1 MIDRGH
7 SLSITRQA
15 GALGISRGSVYY
27 LPRAVSDA
35 DLKLMRRIDELHLE
49 FPFAGAR
56 MLRDLLRGE
65 GSAVGRKHV
74 RRLMLKM
81 GIEALYRRPNTSR
94 AHPAHLVHP
103 YLLRGLAIERSNQV
117 WTLDITYI
125 PMARGFVY
133 LVAVMDWYSRKVLA
147 WRLSI
152 TMDVEFCVSAMQD
165 AIARYGVPEIVNTD
179 QGSQFTSFEFTK
191 LLKAHDIRI
200 SMDGRG
206 RWLDNVFIERL
217 WRSVKHE
224 EVYLRGYVSVSEA
237 RESLRRYLEFY
248 NTRRPHS
255 SLLDRV
261 TPDQFYFRSLP
272 AHQAA

>member
-7 SLSITRQA
+7 SLSLTRQA

-103 YLLRGLAIERSNQV
+103 YL
-117 WTLDITYI
+117 
-125 PMARGFVY
+125 
-133 LVAVMDWYSRKVLA
+133 
-147 WRLSI
+147 
-152 TMDVEFCVSAMQD
+152 
-165 AIARYGVPEIVNTD
+165 
-179 QGSQFTSFEFTK
+179 
-191 LLKAHDIRI
+191 
-200 SMDGRG
+200 
-206 RWLDNVFIERL
+206 
-217 WRSVKHE
+217 
-224 EVYLRGYVSVSEA
+224 
-237 RESLRRYLEFY
+237 
-248 NTRRPHS
+248 
-255 SLLDRV
+255 
-261 TPDQFYFRSLP
+261 
-272 AHQAA
+272 